1 MSHIILGGL
10 LQNIAGA
17 PPVML
22 TRQALPAL
30 AVRDMAYA
38 GACRVA
44 GTVMVAGTPDSP
56 VHRRVRLYDRRT
68 ALLVREAFSDS
79 VTGAYAF
86 QRIAAGRYFVVA
98 HDHTDFFNAVIAD
111 DVTAEPMP

>member
-1 MSHIILGGL
+1 MSHIILAGL

-17 PPVML
+17 PPAIL

-30 AVRDMAYA
+30 VARDMAHA

-44 GTVMVAGTPDSP
+44 GTVTVAGTPDSP

-68 ALLVREAFSDS
+68 ALLVREVFSDS
-79 VTGAYAF
+79 VTGAYEF
-86 QRIAAGRYFVVA
+86 RQIAAGRYFVVA

-111 DVTAEPMP
+111 DLAAEPMP